1 MPIGDGSIARAIGRG
16 LKDRF
21 PIGGAILETLGPEV
35 IQAIQGPN
43 HIADV
48 EALAG
53 KLEKVAKQEPEVVN
67 NLNLES
73 PLQSGTTIGNGV
85 TLTMLGSALG
95 LVFFQWWMTGT
106 VTEGAFVA
114 AFGMVFA
121 GAGGAVYALYRRWAP
136 NLKPLGK

>member
-1 MPIGDGSIARAIGRG
+1 MPIGDGSIARAIGKG
-16 LKDRF
+16 LKERF

-53 KLEKVAKQEPEVVN
+53 KLEKVAAVQPQVVN

-73 PLQSGTTIGNGV
+73 PLQSGTTWGNGI
-85 TLTMLGSALG
+85 TLVAVGPALG
-95 LVFFQWWMTGT
+95 LVIWQYWQTGA
-106 VTEGAFVA
+106 VSQEAFIALFALLFA
-114 AFGMVFA
+114 AG
-121 GAGGAVYALYRRWAP
+121 GGAVFSLARRWLP